1 MNKHLDI
8 ENRIIDY
15 ALCFLAA
22 NWAEDIEDD
31 LGISYEKL
39 HEIIHKIQQNLT
51 LNNSK

>member
-22 NWAEDIEDD
+22 NWAEDTEDD
-31 LGISYEKL
+31 LGISQEKL
-39 HEIIHKIQQNLT
+39 HDVIHKIQKNLKPK
-51 LNNSK
+51 L

>member
-22 NWAEDIEDD
+22 NWAEDTEDD
-31 LGISYEKL
+31 LGISQEKL
-39 HEIIHKIQQNLT
+39 HDVILKIQKNLT
-51 LNNSK
+51 PKL

>member
-22 NWAEDIEDD
+22 NWAEDTEDD
-31 LGISYEKL
+31 LGISQEKL
-39 HEIIHKIQQNLT
+39 HELIQRIQQNLKPK
-51 LNNSK
+51 L